1 MYRIEM
7 FKKAILF
14 TFVFTV
20 FIFVSVITAGA
31 DSINESYG
39 DIYDEIYELAG
50 ADTLTD
56 ALPNGAKRELKKAG
70 ITSPNWEELNSLSF
84 SEIFG
89 NIINEAGEQSVTP
102 LNSMVRVTGILIIA
116 AFINSIKTTV
126 ASESLT
132 GVLDCVSV
140 LSVSMVLIR
149 PLTDVIEYSST
160 VVKLSADFMLV
171 FVPVMA
177 AVMTAMG
184 QTVQSA
190 GNYTAVMGAGT
201 AVSQVS
207 EHILI
212 PLLNSFLGISVVNG
226 ISRKVSLN
234 GFCELISKIIK
245 WVLTFVMSVFT
256 AILTMQSIVSVSADS
271 AGTRATRF
279 AISSFVPLVGGAL
292 SEAYQTV
299 RACMGMLK
307 SGVGVFAI
315 LATAAMYL
323 PAVISCV
330 MWIISLNVATALAE
344 VFDMGQIISLLKSI
358 GMVINVLIAILLCCM
373 MIFIIS
379 SAIMLMVGGGG

>member
-14 TFVFTV
+14 TFVFTLL
-20 FIFVSVITAGA
+20 IFVSVITVGA
-31 DSINESYG
+31 DSINENYE
-39 DIYDEIYELAG
+39 DIYNEIYELAG

-70 ITSPNWEELNSLSF
+70 ITSPSWEELNSLSF

-89 NIINEAGEQSVTP
+89 NIISEAGEQSVTP

-126 ASESLT
+126 ASESLM

-140 LSVSMVLIR
+140 LSVSIVLIR

-160 VVKLSADFMLV
+160 IVKLSADFMLA

-315 LATAAMYL
+315 LATATIYL
-323 PAVISCV
+323 PAVISCI
-330 MWIISLNVATALAE
+330 MWLISLNIATALAE

>member
-1 MYRIEM
+1 MCRIVKL
-7 FKKAILF
+7 KKAVLF
-14 TFVFTV
+14 TLIFTV
-20 FIFVSVITAGA
+20 LMFCTAVSAGA
-31 DSINESYG
+31 DDSINSDYE
-39 DIYDEIYELAG
+39 DIYNEVYGIAG

-56 ALPNGAKRELKKAG
+56 ALPNKVKRELKKAG
-70 ITSPNWEELNSLSF
+70 VTAPRWEELNSLSF
-84 SEIFG
+84 SEIME
-89 NIINEAGEQSVTP
+89 NIISEAGEQSVTP
-102 LNSMVRVTGILIIA
+102 LNSLVKITGILIIA

-126 ASESLT
+126 ASGALT

-140 LSVSMVLIR
+140 LAESIVLIR

-184 QTVQSA
+184 QTVQSV

-212 PLLNSFLGISVVNG
+212 PLLNSFLGISVVSG
-226 ISRKVSLN
+226 ISEKVSLD
-234 GFCELISKIIK
+234 GFCELISRIIK

-256 AILTMQSIVSVSADS
+256 AVLTMQSIVSVSADS
-271 AGTRATRF
+271 AGTRAARF

-299 RACMGMLK
+299 RGCMGMLK

-315 LATAAMYL
+315 LATAAIYL

-330 MWIISLNVATALAE
+330 MWLISLNIATALAG
-344 VFDMGQIISLLKSI
+344 VFDMGRITALLRSI
-358 GMVINVLIAILLCCM
+358 GMVINVLIAVLLCCM

-379 SAIMLMVGGGG
+379 SAVMLMVGGG